1 MTDIADLIEPLIAFR
16 RDIHAHPEV
25 GFCEHRTAG
34 RIAEQLRAL
43 GLEVH
48 EGIGRT
54 GVVGVLRNGTSGRSI
69 GLRADMDALPI
80 QEQANLPY
88 ASTTP
93 GTFHGCGHDGH
104 VAMLLG
110 AAQQLSRTR
119 SFDGTVNFFF
129 QPAEEGHG
137 GAREM
142 VNEGLFDRFP
152 CDRVFG
158 LHNWP
163 DLPAGTI
170 ATRPGPIMGA
180 ADKFEITLEGRG
192 GHAAIP
198 QDTPDAILAAAA
210 MVQQLNAII
219 SRRIAATASA
229 VLSITQIHGGHTHNV
244 IPAEVRVSGTVRTFD
259 PAVQDRIEASIR
271 EIAAGI
277 GIANGVTATV
287 DYQRYYPATI
297 NDAEAAQEAL
307 DAAATVGNALI
318 APDPAFTSED
328 FAFMLQACQGAYI
341 WLGQAK
347 ADGGTPL
354 HNPHYDF
361 NDDVLALGI
370 RLHVALAERHLAH

>member
-1 MTDIADLIEPLIAFR
+1 MTDISDLIEPLIAFR
-16 RDIHAHPEV
+16 RDIHAHPEL

-34 RIAEQLRAL
+34 RIAEQLRTL
-43 GLEVH
+43 GLDVH

-54 GVVGVLRNGTSGRSI
+54 GVVAVLRNGTSGRSI

-80 QEQANLPY
+80 QEQTNLPY

-119 SFDGTVNFFF
+119 NFDGTVNFFF

-180 ADKFEITLEGRG
+180 ADKFEIVLEGRG

-198 QDTPDAILAAAA
+198 QDTPDAIQAAAA

-307 DAAATVGNALI
+307 DAAATVGNAVI

-328 FAFMLQACQGAYI
+328 FAFMLQACKGAYI

-347 ADGGTPL
+347 GDGGTPL

-370 RLHVALAERHLAH
+370 KLHVALAERHLAR